1 MCGYVALCDAIALLC
16 NDRWG
21 SSWAAKFVI
30 VAHRDSRPAYSKAI
44 VPQMFLSPSTYQLL
58 DFGAGRKLERVG
70 GVILDRPSPAAEG
83 ISKQQPA
90 LWREALVAFGMQSEK
105 DWQHRQAL
113 PQAWRF
119 TFAEVQLMLRPTP
132 FGHIGVFPE
141 QQMNW
146 QWFSQLP
153 ADPVHSKRCL
163 NLFAYTGA
171 STLALAKAGWQV
183 THVDAS
189 RPTLLWARD
198 NAAASGLSEAP
209 IRWIQEDAL
218 RFVERE
224 VRRGNRYDLV
234 LLDPPSYGHGPKG
247 ESWNFE
253 RDMAGLLTAV
263 FGVLV
268 DRPVGV
274 LWTGHSESELLRPM
288 LREVKAVAECL
299 QLVAEKIERATITD
313 LKGRELDFGYRV
325 RWLNPSLANSWSNPQ
340 MD

>member
-1 MCGYVALCDAIALLC
+1 
-16 NDRWG
+16 
-21 SSWAAKFVI
+21 
-30 VAHRDSRPAYSKAI
+30 
-44 VPQMFLSPSTYQLL
+44 MFLPPSTYQLL

-90 LWREALVAFGMQSEK
+90 LWREALFAFGMQGEK

-113 PQAWRF
+113 PQPWRF
-119 TFAEVQLMLRPTP
+119 NFAEVQLILRPTP

-141 QQMNW
+141 QQINW
-146 QWFSQLP
+146 QWFSQLT
-153 ADPVHSKRCL
+153 AVPVHSKRCL

-198 NAAASGLSEAP
+198 NAAASGLSESP

-218 RFVERE
+218 LFVERE

-247 ESWNFE
+247 EAWNFE
-253 RDMAGLLTAV
+253 RDMASLLNAV

-268 DRPVGV
+268 ASPVGV

-288 LREVKAVAECL
+288 LREVKAEAERL
-299 QLVAEKIERATITD
+299 QLVAEKIERATLAD

-325 RWLNPSLANSWSNPQ
+325 RWLNPSLVHR
-340 MD
+340 